1 MARLVNDIMPE
12 RMYAVFSKNIY
23 TLEERFVSAYP
34 ELDKAMRLVDHLTD
48 TMKEPNEYIIRTY
61 TSDDLVK
68 IEESL
73 KDLARSLG
81 EEND

>member
-12 RMYAVFSKNIY
+12 HMYAVFSKNIY

-34 ELDKAMRLVDHLTD
+34 ELTKAMRLVNHLED

-73 KDLARSLG
+73 KEVASGQG
-81 EEND
+81 EYES